1 MDLSFSEY
9 KTLAQ
14 RKKKKTHIVA
24 MDTGAWNLNKSL
36 NTLERVTNYKKKHIH
51 TPRCVSD

>member
-14 RKKKKTHIVA
+14 RKKKTHIVA

>member
-1 MDLSFSEY
+1 MWIFLLLTTRVWHKA
-9 KTLAQ
+9 KT
-14 RKKKKTHIVA
+14 IVT
-24 MDTGAWNLNKSL
+24 MDTQAWNLNKSL